1 MLKEDKNI
9 LRLLIS
15 KYKNL
20 EKIIGS
26 ESKLEIYKIC
36 ISKER
41 NKVSAFCLTNASKEL
56 LNEHVKFFEDLGK
69 ENYFDLLKK
78 NIENDNFL
86 FEWICYEN
94 DIEILG
100 AKQNARLNIEL

>member
-1 MLKEDKNI
+1 MLKDKNI

-20 EKIIGS
+20 EKIVGS
-26 ESKLEIYKIC
+26 ESTLEIYKIC

-56 LNEHVKFFEDLGK
+56 INEHVKFFEDLGK

>member
-1 MLKEDKNI
+1 MPKDKNV
-9 LRLLIS
+9 LKLLIS

-36 ISKER
+36 ISKEQT
-41 NKVSAFCLTNASKEL
+41 KVNAFCLTNASKEL
-56 LNEHVKFFEDLGK
+56 INEHVKFFEDFEK

-94 DIEILG
+94 DIETLG
-100 AKQNARLNIEL
+100 VKQNARINIEL

>member
-1 MLKEDKNI
+1 MLKDKNI